1 MARTSLQFH
10 PTRQAWLIC
19 APVIMVLPFTTSAMA
34 VGRRMAASDRAS
46 ASMPAASLQYGQATI
61 YRSDEAPKSVTLPEP
76 AAQPP
81 AAPRQPPKGKE
92 SDELHSDLP
101 VLIHGVPHRAALHYS
116 RSVC

>member
-1 MARTSLQFH
+1 MARTSFQLH
-10 PTRQAWLIC
+10 PTRQAWFIC
-19 APVIMVLPFTTSAMA
+19 ALVIMLLPFTASAIA
-34 VGRRMAASDRAS
+34 AGRRMAASDRAG

-61 YRSDEAPKSVTLPEP
+61 YRSDEAPKPVTQPEP

-81 AAPRQPPKGKE
+81 AAPSQPPKGKD
-92 SDELHSDLP
+92 SDELDSDLP